1 MASNSLNNNKKEG
14 ATNDLS
20 LVFFF
25 TMGAFANL
33 CVTPPAAAAAT
44 VYSNPIKQK

>member
-20 LVFFF
+20 LVCF